1 MHGQIIINNVD
12 IYDEY
17 KVSPLRGT
25 YATLLGSIEA
35 KESVSNNSRLENGV
49 RYSITEELKLD
60 ERDFT
65 ISFVVDGAENKRK
78 FIKFLLSGLLSM
90 YVPKNGETYELLFVS
105 LNKETTYIGSSLRT
119 IEIKFKEPNPS
130 NRN

>member
-17 KVSPLRGT
+17 KASPLRGT
-25 YATLLGSIEA
+25 YATLLGSLEA
-35 KESVSNNSRLENGV
+35 KESVSNNSRLEHGV
-49 RYSITEELKLD
+49 RYTITEELKLD

-105 LNKETTYIGSSLRT
+105 LNKETTYLGSPLRT